1 MVGFSSNQT
10 VYRRRLPLFNY
21 LRELFGLVQA
31 EVQEELLEA
40 AEKALAM
47 LDSRRAH
54 HPPEMIDPREGR
66 VAKALRAAV
75 RKVRDGAVG
84 G

>member
-1 MVGFSSNQT
+1 M
-10 VYRRRLPLFNY
+10 
-21 LRELFGLVQA
+21 QA
-31 EVQEELLEA
+31 EAQEELLDA

-47 LDSRRAH
+47 LDSRRTH

-66 VAKALRAAV
+66 VAKKLRAAV

>member
-1 MVGFSSNQT
+1 MIENSVQQ
-10 VYRRRLPLFNY
+10 
-21 LRELFGLVQA
+21 QA
-31 EVQEELLEA
+31 EAQEELLDA

-75 RKVRDGAVG
+75 RKSRDSAAGEA
-84 G
+84 

>member
-1 MVGFSSNQT
+1 MIENS
-10 VYRRRLPLFNY
+10 
-21 LRELFGLVQA
+21 LVQA
-31 EVQEELLEA
+31 EAQEELLEA

-66 VAKALRAAV
+66 VAKKLRAAV

>member
-1 MVGFSSNQT
+1 MIETS
-10 VYRRRLPLFNY
+10 
-21 LRELFGLVQA
+21 LVQA
-31 EVQEELLEA
+31 EAYEELLEA

-66 VAKALRAAV
+66 VGAALRTAV
-75 RKVRDGAVG
+75 QGIRDPAGEA
-84 G
+84 

>member
-1 MVGFSSNQT
+1 MDNTSVRAGGPIAHAA
-10 VYRRRLPLFNY
+10 RAK
-21 LRELFGLVQA
+21 A
-31 EVQEELLEA
+31 EDELLEA
-40 AEKALAM
+40 AERALDM

-75 RKVRDGAVG
+75 RGVRDSAVEG
-84 G
+84 